1 MARQSRWQQFTNN
14 FNSVYDTFTNAGKD
28 FETAKVARQ
37 EFTDEDGVGLTGD
50 ALDRARNSALAD
62 IYTKYG
68 DPEGG
73 LALRTQGA
81 ALEGVEFGNRLNR
94 NTEADQTYQMGLGNT
109 RNLDARTSSANAAAA
124 QAYANAET
132 TTQMRPGAVLGQDL
146 DNEGTGL
153 LNRSRAVDASIAE
166 RTINDEVAQAQAEAR
181 NSVLTADE
189 NEATSGTR
197 VDAANSTSELEAATA
212 NAELLVLPQ
221 ATITKLAE
229 LQDALGRA
237 ETNVADREANARD
250 KTIME
255 DILDSMLEQPEFEN
269 DAAASAW
276 IIDEITNSDMTLGG
290 QNSFAQ
296 TIGQRGVMQLGSQAA
311 ARTQSLVEAR
321 NAGGIDAMAD
331 AYEKF
336 QDGVDGRIV
345 RDDKG
350 NVSVVMFDTETGEE
364 MATIA
369 TASGPD
375 AEDILA
381 ERLMAYAGDRIGM
394 MQLAAAEASQ
404 ADLRAQTGQRDADAE
419 ATLAAA
425 RADMLGAS
433 GGVDVE
439 HAMKAITTLMTSA
452 NFQDS
457 IRPDATDEEREGA
470 YMAIAE
476 TSNALVP
483 GSVPFTHPEFNATAW
498 YNSNAEQ
505 REELRRLY
513 SQ

>member
-1 MARQSRWQQFTNN
+1 MARQSRWQQFTDN
-14 FNSVYDTFTNAGKD
+14 FNGVYSTFNDVGKKI
-28 FETAKVARQ
+28 ESANVAKQ

-68 DPEGG
+68 DAEGG

-94 NTEADQTYQMGLGNT
+94 NTETDQTYQMGLGGT
-109 RNLDARTSSANAAAA
+109 RNLDARTNSANASAA
-124 QAYANAET
+124 QGYAGANRT
-132 TTQMRPGAVLGQDL
+132 NTLLPGEVIGQSL

-153 LNRSRAVDASIAE
+153 LNRSRAVDADVAE
-166 RTINDEVAQAQAEAR
+166 QTRAAVVAEAVAGSNTTVR
-181 NSVLTADE
+181 NDQE
-189 NEATSGTR
+189 GEATSDSR
-197 VDAANSTSELEAATA
+197 VATTNAANELGTATS
-212 NAELLVLPQ
+212 NAELMILPD
-221 ATITKLAE
+221 ATQTKLAE
-229 LQDALGRA
+229 LADKLGSA
-237 ETNVADREANARD
+237 ETNIADREANARD
-250 KTIME
+250 KGVME
-255 DILDSMLEQPEFEN
+255 DILDRLMEQPDFEN

-296 TIGQRGVMQLGSQAA
+296 AIGERGVMQLGSQAM

-321 NAGGIDAMAD
+321 TAGGIDAMAD

-345 RDDKG
+345 RDGKG

-369 TASGPD
+369 EASGPD
-375 AEDILA
+375 AEDIIA
-381 ERLMAYAGDRIGM
+381 ERLMSYAGDRIGM

-404 ADLRAQTGQRDADAE
+404 ADLRAQTNQRVADAQTTIAGLAGLGRDSGLADDVALE
-419 ATLAAA
+419 GARKLYAFMSSPDQIMLLERETLEDSEQWARRNTQMA
-425 RADMLGAS
+425 RAMFPQAAPPP
-433 GGVDVE
+433 GVDDHIAWWDASPE
-439 HAMKAITTLMTSA
+439 EKEEMKKLA
-452 NFQDS
+452 
-457 IRPDATDEEREGA
+457 
-470 YMAIAE
+470 
-476 TSNALVP
+476 
-483 GSVPFTHPEFNATAW
+483 
-498 YNSNAEQ
+498 
-505 REELRRLY
+505 